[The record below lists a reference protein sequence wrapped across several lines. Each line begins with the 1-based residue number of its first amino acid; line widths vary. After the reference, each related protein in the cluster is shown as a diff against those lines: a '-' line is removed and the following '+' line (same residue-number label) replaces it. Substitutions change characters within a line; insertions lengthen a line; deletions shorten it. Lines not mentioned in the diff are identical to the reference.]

1 MVGAEP
7 GLTGTQKRKE
17 LILATQER
25 KITRVDL
32 CDEER
37 QAVDATVHA
46 LEAKWGCGRLESLC
60 RDPELKAKF
69 DRQRQKY
76 NDAFWDADIDV
87 GNVQLQA
94 TKMIRGYEAL
104 EAHAIKVGIEPL
116 AKLNKLEYQL
126 DNGDVWVITPNA
138 GDYHKEPGDERQQH
152 AIGVNTL
159 IDHFI
164 ETTAKSALPAVLR
177 EFSGARV
184 SKITNLDID
193 PDDEL
198 PF

>member
-1 MVGAEP
+1 MAI
-7 GLTGTQKRKE
+7 K
-17 LILATQER
+17 ER

-37 QAVDATVHA
+37 AAVDATVNA
-46 LEAKWGCGRLESLC
+46 LEAKWGCGRLEGLC

>member
-1 MVGAEP
+1 MAI
-7 GLTGTQKRKE
+7 R
-17 LILATQER
+17 ER

-37 QAVDATVHA
+37 QAVDATVNA

-60 RDPELKAKF
+60 RDPELRAKF
-69 DRQRQKY
+69 ERQRQKY
-76 NDAFWDADIDV
+76 NDAFWDAELDV

-104 EAHAIKVGIEPL
+104 EAHAIKVGIQPL
-116 AKLNKLEYQL
+116 VELNRLEYQL
-126 DNGDVWVITPNA
+126 PNGDVWIITPNA
-138 GDYHKEPGDERQQH
+138 GDYHKDPGDERQQH
-152 AIGVNTL
+152 AIGVDTL

-164 ETTAKSALPAVLR
+164 ETTAKSAIPAVLK
-177 EFSGARV
+177 EFPGARV

-193 PDDEL
+193 PNDEI

>member
-1 MVGAEP
+1 LVGAEP